1 MANKNKRRALDNVSG
16 AMSILAEGMHFA
28 GDITGVGNL
37 IVSGHVESDCDF
49 DGPVTLEQSGRWK
62 GSIRASAVVVA
73 GDVEGDIRSDG
84 KIEIADTARVKG
96 SVIGAA
102 IAVAK
107 GAVIEGEIQ
116 TTGPAGVMEFTE
128 KRRR

>member
-1 MANKNKRRALDNVSG
+1 MANKKSRRALDNVSG
-16 AMSILAEGMHFA
+16 ATSILAEGMHFA

-49 DGPVTLEQSGRWK
+49 EGPVTLAHSGRWK
-62 GSIRASAVVVA
+62 GSIRASTVVIA
-73 GDVEGDIRSDG
+73 GEVEGDIRSDG
-84 KIEIADTARVKG
+84 RIEISSTALVRG

-102 IAVAK
+102 IAVAN

-116 TTGPAGVMEFTE
+116 TTGPAGVMEYTE
-128 KRRR
+128 KRGR

>member
-1 MANKNKRRALDNVSG
+1 MDNVAG
-16 AMSILAEGMHFA
+16 ATSILAEGMHFA

-49 DGPVTLEQSGRWK
+49 EGPVTLAHSGRWK
-62 GSIRASAVVVA
+62 GSIRASAVIVA
-73 GDVEGDIRSDG
+73 GEVEGDIRCDG
-84 KIEIADTARVKG
+84 KIEIADTALVRG

-107 GAVIEGEIQ
+107 GAVIEGDMQ
-116 TTGPAGVMEFTE
+116 TTGPADVMEYSE
-128 KRRR
+128 KRKR